1 MTKPRTPA
9 FPREL
14 AELIARKAHQMAQ
27 ALEQQAMEQMVKTAR
42 QSLARGIDAPEIAR
56 QMGLVAGGT
65 RKV

>member
-1 MTKPRTPA
+1 MTKPRTPV

-14 AELIARKAHQMAQ
+14 AELIARKAQQMAQ

-42 QSLARGIDAPEIAR
+42 QSLARGLDAAEIAR